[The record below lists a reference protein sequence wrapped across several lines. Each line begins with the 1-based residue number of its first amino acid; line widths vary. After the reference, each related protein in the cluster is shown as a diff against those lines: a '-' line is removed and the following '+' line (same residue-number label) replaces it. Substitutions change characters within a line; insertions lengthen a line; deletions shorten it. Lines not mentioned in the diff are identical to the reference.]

1 MDGNQVA
8 YLGVRKG
15 GEVRPKRPAVGKV
28 KPGTALWREETGERL
43 ELTNPVNDTPSDC
56 GATCVQRRSQGSKA
70 ARQLWFLTLVTEE
83 PYERIVH
90 VRICGGRGL

>member
-1 MDGNQVA
+1 MDGIQVE
-8 YLGVRKG
+8 YLGFREG
-15 GEVRPKRPAVGKV
+15 GEVVPKRPAVGKV

-43 ELTNPVNDTPSDC
+43 ELTNLVNGTLSDC
-56 GATCVQRRSQGSKA
+56 GASSVQRWSQGSKA
-70 ARQLWFLTLVTEE
+70 ARQLWFLALVTEE

>member
-1 MDGNQVA
+1 MDDNQRMP
-8 YLGVRKG
+8 GRSG
-15 GEVRPKRPAVGKV
+15 GDLRPKRPAVGKV

-43 ELTNPVNDTPSDC
+43 ELTNPVNDKPSDC
-56 GATCVQRRSQGSKA
+56 GAASVQRWLQGSKA
-70 ARQLWFLTLVTEE
+70 ARQWWFFTLVTEE